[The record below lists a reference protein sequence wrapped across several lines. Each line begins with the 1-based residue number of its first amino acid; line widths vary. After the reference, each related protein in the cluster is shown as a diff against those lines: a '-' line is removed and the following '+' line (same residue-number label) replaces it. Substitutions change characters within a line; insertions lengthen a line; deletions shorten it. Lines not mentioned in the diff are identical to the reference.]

1 MANLHSYTVPFECAE
16 TQGAESLV
24 EERKKQVM
32 TLFKN
37 LETMDELRSFIF
49 IYLFIFV

>member
-24 EERKKQVM
+24 EERKK
-32 TLFKN
+32 TSH
-37 LETMDELRSFIF
+37 DFI
-49 IYLFIFV
+49 